1 MKILCLWPLN
11 NKTADNTL
19 FKKSGDASCVLGQS
33 QRFAVAEKPESAL
46 IRAGQPFFVP
56 DWSATFDVE
65 TMLAVRIDRL
75 GRYIA
80 PRFASRYY
88 TQATAAL
95 AFTARDLLERLRA
108 DGQPWD
114 LALGF
119 DQSVALGRFADAA
132 TVIAQ
137 AGHRCLPADVDE
149 GVALCSRFYTLK
161 SGDLLLFSLGLE
173 PQTVSEGDVL
183 SASIGSEQLLTL
195 RIK

>member
-11 NKTADNTL
+11 NKSACAAL
-19 FKKSGDASCVLGQS
+19 FKKSGDAPRAPGAEP
-33 QRFAVAEKPESAL
+33 RFAVAEKPESAL

-56 DWSATFDVE
+56 DWAATFEAE

-75 GRYIA
+75 GRHIA
-80 PRFASRYY
+80 PCFASRYY

-95 AFTARDLLERLRA
+95 SFSARDLLERLRES
-108 DGQPWD
+108 GQPWD

-119 DQSVALGRFADAA
+119 DQSVALGRFGDAPA
-132 TVIAQ
+132 VIAR
-137 AGHRCLPADVDE
+137 AGDRCRPSDVDE

-161 SGDLLLFSLGLE
+161 SGDLLLFSLGME
-173 PQTVSEGDVL
+173 PRAVSEGDLL
-183 SASIGSEQLLTL
+183 SASVGREQLLTL